1 MRKIQKDKQFILRN
15 YKIDLMIKKRKKEN
29 VIIFNFL
36 LTKNLPS
43 ATGIYQYKNI
53 KTKIKERKVIKIS
66 PPKSE
71 RDRSKRRHKEEGYT
85 R

>member
-1 MRKIQKDKQFILRN
+1 M
-15 YKIDLMIKKRKKEN
+15 
-29 VIIFNFL
+29 

-71 RDRSKRRHKEEGYT
+71 RQKQKEAQGRRIHPVRLTVWFAFDRRENERTK
-85 R
+85 